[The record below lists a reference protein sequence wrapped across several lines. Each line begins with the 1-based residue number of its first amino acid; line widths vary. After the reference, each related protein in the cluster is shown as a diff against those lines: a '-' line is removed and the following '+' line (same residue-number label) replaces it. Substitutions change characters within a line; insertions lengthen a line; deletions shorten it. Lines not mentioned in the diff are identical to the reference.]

1 METTFTL
8 PFFVQALLISL
19 TGSIASVLYRGYQ
32 GRQNNKPPIAR
43 FDVWVLIFTST
54 FAGVIGYFLSDWM
67 FSDHP
72 KVVLAIAGIVATGGM
87 DMLVRLKEML
97 INVIGSKLGSKPNQN
112 YSAGTTRGSVSS
124 SQRTLPTP
132 VVRYPELDD
141 PTAYDVPQ
149 PPEGYGS

>member
-8 PFFVQALLISL
+8 PFFIQAFLISL
-19 TGSIASVLYRGYQ
+19 IGSIASVLYRGYQ
-32 GRQNNKPPIAR
+32 GRLNNKPPIAR

-97 INVIGSKLGSKPNQN
+97 IGVIGSKLGSKPNQHN
-112 YSAGTTRGSVSS
+112 NAYPTRGSVSLS
-124 SQRTLPTP
+124 KPRSANP
-132 VVRYPELDD
+132 YPEVPENLSS
-141 PTAYDVPQ
+141 TAYDVPL
-149 PPEGYGS
+149 PPEHYGS